1 MINDVEHVE
10 HVEQEMKATEAEL
23 QKAKTLLQDVQTE
36 MDTEMDTALEREV
49 IPTGKHSLCYVAPT
63 GNSSPAELTILKI
76 EGIGPAENC

>member
-23 QKAKTLLQDVQTE
+23 QKAKTLLQDVQ
-36 MDTEMDTALEREV
+36 TEMDTALEREV